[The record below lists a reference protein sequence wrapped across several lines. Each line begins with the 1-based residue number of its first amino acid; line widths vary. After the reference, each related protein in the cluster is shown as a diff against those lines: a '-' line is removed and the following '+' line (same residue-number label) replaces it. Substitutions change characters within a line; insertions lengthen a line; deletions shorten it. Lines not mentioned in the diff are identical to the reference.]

1 MIKRAMDIIYTDGDE
16 QILIE
21 TVQRDTKQTV
31 VQAYIACRKGKKMTQ
46 EELARRSG
54 ISRPN
59 IARFE
64 SGKYNPTLE
73 MMVRIAAALD
83 MKLNISLDEE

>member
-1 MIKRAMDIIYTDGDE
+1 MMKRAMDIIYTDGDE

-31 VQAYIACRKGKKMTQ
+31 VQVYIACRKGKKMTQ

>member
-1 MIKRAMDIIYTDGDE
+1 MDIIYTDGDE

-31 VQAYIACRKGKKMTQ
+31 VQVYIACRKGKKMTQ